1 MIFVLVMLLVF
12 SAFFSGSETA
22 LMAISRLRLR
32 HISETDPKR
41 ARYVEKLLEKPER
54 LIGAIL
60 LGNNLVNVAM
70 TAIATAMAISIWAE
84 RGIVYVTIVL
94 TIIILIFA
102 EITPKVYAKYFNEKV
117 SLITAPIL
125 NVILFVLSPFVNL
138 ITNISSK
145 LLLIVGVDVR
155 KEKRPLMTEEVIK
168 TCIKMGSEE
177 GGISDEENR
186 MISRVFTLND
196 RTVGQVMIPKDKM
209 VILDA
214 NSQVEEILKVILKT
228 GHSRF
233 PITEGIDGDVIGF
246 IHTKDLFGLIGT
258 KKPSFVQKIIRPVY
272 FVPED
277 KKIDSLL
284 RGFQSRKLH
293 QAIVLDSRN
302 KVTGLITLEDVLE
315 QLVGSI
321 QDEHD

>member
-1 MIFVLVMLLVF
+1 MIFILVILLAF

-70 TAIATAMAISIWAE
+70 TAIATALAISIWAE

-102 EITPKVYAKYFNEKV
+102 EITPKVYAKYFNERV

-138 ITNISSK
+138 ITYISNK

-155 KEKRPLMTEEVIK
+155 KEKRPLMTEDVIK
-168 TCIKMGSEE
+168 TCIKMGSED
-177 GGISDEENR
+177 GGISDEEKR

-196 RTVGQVMIPKDKM
+196 RTVGQVMVPKDKM

-214 NSQVEEILKVILKT
+214 SSQVEEIFKVILKT

-233 PITEGIDGDVIGF
+233 P
-246 IHTKDLFGLIGT
+246 
-258 KKPSFVQKIIRPVY
+258 
-272 FVPED
+272 
-277 KKIDSLL
+277 
-284 RGFQSRKLH
+284 
-293 QAIVLDSRN
+293 
-302 KVTGLITLEDVLE
+302 
-315 QLVGSI
+315 
-321 QDEHD
+321 